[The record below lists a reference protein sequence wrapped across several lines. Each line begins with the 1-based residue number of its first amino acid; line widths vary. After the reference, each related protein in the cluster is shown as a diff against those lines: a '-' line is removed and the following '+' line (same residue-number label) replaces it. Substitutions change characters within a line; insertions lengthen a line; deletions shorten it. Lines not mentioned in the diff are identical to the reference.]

1 MKKLICG
8 LTVAALTAT
17 LFIGNVFAGGKKD
30 TAESETE
37 VKTENTESA
46 EKTAQSSK
54 SKNSSKTLNVASLNG
69 PTSIPVAYFYENKP
83 EIKGVD
89 INFEICA
96 SANVELPKLLKGEV
110 DIGFLPPNVAAKVFN
125 SGNGALIC
133 LGVSGNGNIFL
144 VTPDAEI
151 TSLENLK
158 GKTVYVAGSG
168 ATPEYMFRYLL
179 KSNNI
184 ETGAE
189 EDKVNLDFSIPAGE
203 LATALISEK
212 IRYAVVPE
220 PFASVAVMKGD
231 GVKKAIDFQKEFALC
246 NSENKTYPI
255 TVMVARADYVKENP
269 ETVKEFIKKYNEA
282 TGWTNANPAKS
293 GVIVQ
298 KSTLGLMAPIVA
310 KSIPSAAFVWID
322 AKDAR
327 LSIEAVLNIF
337 NEFAPESIGGKL
349 PSDDFYFVNE

>member
-1 MKKLICG
+1 MKKIICG

-30 TAESETE
+30 TAESEE
-37 VKTENTESA
+37 KSKTENTESS
-46 EKTAQSSK
+46 EKTVQTTK
-54 SKNSSKTLNVASLNG
+54 TKNSSKILNVASLNG

-83 EIKGVD
+83 EINGVEV
-89 INFEICA
+89 NFEICA

-125 SGNGALIC
+125 SGNNALVC

-144 VTPDAEI
+144 VTADPEVS
-151 TSLENLK
+151 SLENLK
-158 GKTVYVAGSG
+158 GKTVHVAGSG
-168 ATPEYMFRYLL
+168 ASPEYMFRYLL

-184 ETGAE
+184 DAGEG
-189 EDKVNLDFSIPAGE
+189 EDKVNFDFSIPAGE
-203 LATALISEK
+203 LAAALISEK

-220 PFASVAVMKGD
+220 PFATVAAMKGD
-231 GVKKAIDFQKEFALC
+231 GVKKVVDFQKEFSLV
-246 NSENKTYPI
+246 NGEGKTYPI
-255 TVMVARADYVKENP
+255 TLMVARADYVKENP

-282 TGWTNANPAKS
+282 TGWTNSNPTKS

-310 KSIPSAAFVWID
+310 KSIPSAAFVWVD

-327 LSIEAVLNIF
+327 ADIETVLNIF